1 MASSGAFRANIYTK
15 GFKKTDP
22 LVTRLRR
29 GANMVRAERF
39 LLRAMKIAAEPM
51 REEMGARAPVDTGQL
66 SRSYRTRKLQK
77 TPKNVIGIR
86 VGAVSGESVVGAED
100 FDKITGVLFGQQYT
114 LAGWRDHWAELGT
127 IHHAPQPHVG
137 PAIKNNL
144 SKYRKELGVQLALLL
159 KKTYI

>member
-1 MASSGAFRANIYTK
+1 MASSGAFRSNVFTR

-22 LVTRLRR
+22 LASRLRR
-29 GANMVRAERF
+29 GRNMVRAQRF

-51 REEMGARAPVDTGQL
+51 RKEMGDRAPVDTGQL

-77 TPKNVIGIR
+77 TPKNVLGIR

-100 FDKITGVLFGQQYT
+100 FSKITGVLFGQQYT

-127 IHHAPQPHVG
+127 VNQAPQPHVG

-144 SKYRKELGVQLALLL
+144 SRYRKDLGVQLALLL